1 MIHVVRKL
9 SGTLVRNCCKLLPL
23 GGASIVAEDSF
34 HSSDTIPR
42 ISDLVWNARAS
53 LSSNWNV
60 NRKYYA
66 IDVVQLAMI
75 WENLAL

>member
-42 ISDLVWNARAS
+42 ISDLVWNEPLYRANGMLIES
-53 LSSNWNV
+53 IMQSML
-60 NRKYYA
+60 Y
-66 IDVVQLAMI
+66 
-75 WENLAL
+75 NLQ